1 MRKKL
6 LLSCL
11 SVIALAALGIGAN
24 ADMFKPYERYE
35 IPAETADIIV
45 EEMEEDEGI
54 IEESIETN
62 GTEKEEDAVVTVADK
77 KNTSSSEGYK
87 EEKQVVVTS
96 PVNEEKTNSGNKPP
110 KETPDDSH
118 SATEPVTS
126 KPEPT
131 PVPDPKPVE
140 KPSIPEYACPVGM
153 DPNKPCDV
161 IMDTNF
167 YYSTY
172 SSQSEADNAGQ
183 YFLDDVVTIGDK
195 EITNYSVQP
204 VYRNDGSVAYY
215 GLNLWSYGSLIQ

>member
-6 LLSCL
+6 LLSSL

-35 IPAETADIIV
+35 LPVETMDVVLVETEDPIV
-45 EEMEEDEGI
+45 TNEAIKETVNEETTIVTKQENTTQISSLEG
-54 IEESIETN
+54 
-62 GTEKEEDAVVTVADK
+62 K
-77 KNTSSSEGYK
+77 K
-87 EEKQVVVTS
+87 EEKLNVDKA
-96 PVNEEKTNSGNKPP
+96 PVKEDKNDSSYQPP
-110 KETPDDSH
+110 KEALNNKPSN
-118 SATEPVTS
+118 TEPA
-126 KPEPT
+126 KPQTDPT

-140 KPSIPEYACPVGM
+140 KPSVPDYACPAGM
-153 DPNKPCDV
+153 DPNKPCDT
-161 IMDTNF
+161 IMDTSF
-167 YYSTY
+167 YYATY
-172 SSQSEADNAGQ
+172 STQSEADNAGQ

>member
-6 LLSCL
+6 LLSFL

-35 IPAETADIIV
+35 IPVETADIIV
-45 EEMEEDEGI
+45 EETEETDEIVEEI
-54 IEESIETN
+54 IESTK
-62 GTEKEEDAVVTVADK
+62 TKEEDVVVAVADK
-77 KNTSSSEGYK
+77 KNTSSSEGDK
-87 EEKQVVVTS
+87 EEKQVVDTS

-110 KETPDDSH
+110 KEISNDQS
-118 SATEPVTS
+118 SAAEPVTPKS
-126 KPEPT
+126 EPT
-131 PVPDPKPVE
+131 PVPNQKPVE
-140 KPSIPEYACPVGM
+140 KPSVPDYACPVGM
-153 DPNKPCDV
+153 DPNMPCDT
-161 IMDTNF
+161 IMDTSF
-167 YYSTY
+167 YYATY

>member
-11 SVIALAALGIGAN
+11 SVIALVALGIGAN
-24 ADMFKPYERYE
+24 ADMFKPYKRYE
-35 IPAETADIIV
+35 IPVETADVIV
-45 EEMEEDEGI
+45 EEMEEDGGI
-54 IEESIETN
+54 IEETIETN
-62 GTEKEEDAVVTVADK
+62 GTEKEENAVVTVADK
-77 KNTSSSEGYK
+77 KNTSSEGDK
-87 EEKQVVVTS
+87 EEKQVVDTS
-96 PVNEEKTNSGNKPP
+96 PVNEDKTNSGNKPP
-110 KETPDDSH
+110 KETSNDQS
-118 SATEPVTS
+118 SAAEPVTP

-140 KPSIPEYACPVGM
+140 KPSMPEYACPVGM

-161 IMDTNF
+161 IMDTNI

>member
-6 LLSCL
+6 LLSSL

-35 IPAETADIIV
+35 LPVETMDVVLVETEDPIV
-45 EEMEEDEGI
+45 TNEAIKETVNEETTI
-54 IEESIETN
+54 
-62 GTEKEEDAVVTVADK
+62 VTK
-77 KNTSSSEGYK
+77 QENTTQISSSEGKK
-87 EEKQVVVTS
+87 EEKLNVDKA
-96 PVNEEKTNSGNKPP
+96 PVKEDKNDSSYQPTKEALNNKP
-110 KETPDDSH
+110 SN
-118 SATEPVTS
+118 TEPA
-126 KPEPT
+126 KPQTDPT

-140 KPSIPEYACPVGM
+140 KPSVPDYACPAGM
-153 DPNKPCDV
+153 DPNKPCDT
-161 IMDTNF
+161 IMDTSF
-167 YYSTY
+167 YYATY
-172 SSQSEADNAGQ
+172 STQSEADNAGQ

>member
-24 ADMFKPYERYE
+24 ADIFKPYERYE
-35 IPAETADIIV
+35 IPVETADIIV

-54 IEESIETN
+54 IEETIETN
-62 GTEKEEDAVVTVADK
+62 GTKKEETIVVTVTDK
-77 KNTSSSEGYK
+77 KSTFSSEGEK
-87 EEKQVVVTS
+87 EEKQVVDTS

-131 PVPDPKPVE
+131 PVHDPKPVE
-140 KPSIPEYACPVGM
+140 KPSMPEYACPAGM

-161 IMDTNF
+161 FMDTNF
-167 YYSTY
+167 YYATY

>member
-77 KNTSSSEGYK
+77 KNTSSSEGDK
-87 EEKQVVVTS
+87 EEKQVVDTS
-96 PVNEEKTNSGNKPP
+96 PVNEEKNNSDNKPP
-110 KETPDDSH
+110 KKASNDQS
-118 SATEPVTS
+118 SAAEPVTP

-140 KPSIPEYACPVGM
+140 KPSMPEYACPAGM
-153 DPNKPCDV
+153 DPNKTCDV

>member
-11 SVIALAALGIGAN
+11 SVMALVAIGVGAN

-35 IPAETADIIV
+35 IPVETSDIIV
-45 EEMEEDEGI
+45 EEMDEAEEIIEIIETKEEEDFI
-54 IEESIETN
+54 
-62 GTEKEEDAVVTVADK
+62 VTVADK
-77 KNTSSSEGYK
+77 KNASSSEGEK
-87 EEKQVVVTS
+87 EENQVVDTS
-96 PVNEEKTNSGNKPP
+96 PVNEDKTQSGNRPA
-110 KETPDDSH
+110 KETPDDRP
-118 SATEPVTS
+118 SATNPVTP
-126 KPEPT
+126 KPDPT

-140 KPSIPEYACPVGM
+140 KPSVPDYACPVGM
-153 DPNKPCDV
+153 DPNKPCET
-161 IMDTNF
+161 IMDTSF
-167 YYSTY
+167 YYATY

-183 YFLDDVVTIGDK
+183 YFLDDVVMIGDK

>member
-6 LLSCL
+6 LLSSL

-77 KNTSSSEGYK
+77 KNTSSEGDK

-131 PVPDPKPVE
+131 PVPNPKPVE

>member
-77 KNTSSSEGYK
+77 KNTSSSEGDK

-131 PVPDPKPVE
+131 PVHDPKPVE
-140 KPSIPEYACPVGM
+140 KPSMPEYACPAGM
-153 DPNKPCDV
+153 DPNKTCDV

>member
-45 EEMEEDEGI
+45 EEMQEDEGI
-54 IEESIETN
+54 IEETIETN

-77 KNTSSSEGYK
+77 KNTSSSEGDK
-87 EEKQVVVTS
+87 EEKQVVDTS
-96 PVNEEKTNSGNKPP
+96 PVNEEKNNSDNKPP
-110 KETPDDSH
+110 KKASNDQS
-118 SATEPVTS
+118 SAAEPVTP

-140 KPSIPEYACPVGM
+140 KPSMPEYACPAGM
-153 DPNKPCDV
+153 DPNKTCDV

>member
-24 ADMFKPYERYE
+24 ADMFKLYERYE
-35 IPAETADIIV
+35 IPVETADIIV

-54 IEESIETN
+54 IDETIETN

-77 KNTSSSEGYK
+77 KNTSSSEGDK
-87 EEKQVVVTS
+87 EEKQVVDTS

-110 KETPDDSH
+110 KETSNDQS
-118 SATEPVTS
+118 STAEPVTP

-131 PVPDPKPVE
+131 PVPNQKPVE
-140 KPSIPEYACPVGM
+140 KPSMPEYACPAGM
-153 DPNKPCDV
+153 DPSKPCDV

>member
-6 LLSCL
+6 LLSSL

-35 IPAETADIIV
+35 LPVETMDVVLVETEDPIV
-45 EEMEEDEGI
+45 TNEAIKETVNEETTI
-54 IEESIETN
+54 
-62 GTEKEEDAVVTVADK
+62 VTK
-77 KNTSSSEGYK
+77 QENTTQISSSEGKK
-87 EEKQVVVTS
+87 EEKLNVDKA
-96 PVNEEKTNSGNKPP
+96 PVKEDKNDSSYQPPKKALNNKP
-110 KETPDDSH
+110 SN
-118 SATEPVTS
+118 TEPA
-126 KPEPT
+126 KPQTDPT

-140 KPSIPEYACPVGM
+140 KPSVPDYACPAGM
-153 DPNKPCDV
+153 DPNKPCDT
-161 IMDTNF
+161 IMDTSF
-167 YYSTY
+167 YYATY
-172 SSQSEADNAGQ
+172 STQSEADNAGQ

>member
-77 KNTSSSEGYK
+77 KNTSSSEGDK

-118 SATEPVTS
+118 SATEPVTP

-131 PVPDPKPVE
+131 PVPNPKPVE

>member
-1 MRKKL
+1 
-6 LLSCL
+6 
-11 SVIALAALGIGAN
+11 
-24 ADMFKPYERYE
+24 
-35 IPAETADIIV
+35 
-45 EEMEEDEGI
+45 MEEEEGI
-54 IEESIETN
+54 IEETIETN
-62 GTEKEEDAVVTVADK
+62 GTKKEETIVVTVADK
-77 KNTSSSEGYK
+77 KSTFSSEGEK
-87 EEKQVVVTS
+87 EEKQVVDTS

>member
-6 LLSCL
+6 LLSSL

-35 IPAETADIIV
+35 IPAETADIII

-54 IEESIETN
+54 IEETIETN
-62 GTEKEEDAVVTVADK
+62 GTEKEENAVVTVADK
-77 KNTSSSEGYK
+77 KNTSSEGDK
-87 EEKQVVVTS
+87 EEKQVVDTS
-96 PVNEEKTNSGNKPP
+96 PVNEDKTNSGNKPP
-110 KETPDDSH
+110 KETSNDQS
-118 SATEPVTS
+118 SAAEPVTP

-140 KPSIPEYACPVGM
+140 KPSMPEYACPVGM

-161 IMDTNF
+161 IMDTNI

-204 VYRNDGSVAYY
+204 VYQNDGSVAYY

>member
-6 LLSCL
+6 LLSSL

-35 IPAETADIIV
+35 LPVETMDVVLVETEDPIV
-45 EEMEEDEGI
+45 TNEAIKETVNEETTI
-54 IEESIETN
+54 
-62 GTEKEEDAVVTVADK
+62 VTK
-77 KNTSSSEGYK
+77 QENTTQISSSEGKK
-87 EEKQVVVTS
+87 EEKLNVDKA
-96 PVNEEKTNSGNKPP
+96 PVKEDKNDSSYQPP
-110 KETPDDSH
+110 KEALNNKPSN
-118 SATEPVTS
+118 TEPA
-126 KPEPT
+126 KPQTDPT

-140 KPSIPEYACPVGM
+140 KPSVPDYACPAGM
-153 DPNKPCDV
+153 DPNKPCDT
-161 IMDTNF
+161 IMDTSF
-167 YYSTY
+167 YYATY
-172 SSQSEADNAGQ
+172 STQSEEDNAGQ

>member
-24 ADMFKPYERYE
+24 ADIFKPYERYE
-35 IPAETADIIV
+35 IPVETADIIV

-54 IEESIETN
+54 IEETIETN
-62 GTEKEEDAVVTVADK
+62 GTKKEETIVVTVADK
-77 KNTSSSEGYK
+77 KSTFSSEGEK
-87 EEKQVVVTS
+87 EEKQVVNTS
-96 PVNEEKTNSGNKPP
+96 PVNEGKTQSNNKPP
-110 KETPDDSH
+110 KETSNDQS
-118 SATEPVTS
+118 STAEPVTP

-131 PVPDPKPVE
+131 PVPNQKPVE
-140 KPSIPEYACPVGM
+140 KPSVPDYACPAGM
-153 DPNKPCDV
+153 DPNKPCDL

-215 GLNLWSYGSLIQ
+215 GLNLWSYGYLIQ